1 MGGNDLAYSR
11 RSKKYWKETWQAYL
25 FLLPSIVILGVFV
38 FWPIGFSLVLSFFK
52 WDYTSTTR
60 YFIGFDNYKEL
71 FRLTYPVSLSFV
83 NSLINTAVYIVVVL
97 VIVQALYHVF
107 GLMSKY
113 DKTEKRHSF
122 LYAIYVAAVAG
133 YVFLRNSSADL
144 TAAGLFAGLGLMGLG
159 LFILMRRR
167 KSVQWK
173 KMKSSQ
179 WLTLLLFA
187 AVYYALA
194 YLILRQSADFV
205 QYFTLAKESSDFLKS
220 IYNTVYYVLLS
231 VPTQIGLALI
241 IAMLLN
247 KNIKLRSLFRT
258 AYFIPFVTSVVAVSL
273 VWQWMFNDQFGLLNY
288 ILSIFNLPRIAW
300 LKEEA
305 WTIPTIAIVSV
316 WQHVGYTTV
325 IFLAGLQ
332 NIDRSYYEAA
342 DVDGASGWQ
351 KFKFITWP
359 LLSGTT
365 FFIMIITMI
374 GAFKVFSQIFILYQ
388 GLPGPVNKSGLTL
401 VYYVFD
407 AFYNQQRMGVAS
419 AAAYVLFM
427 IILVLTIVQLNVGK
441 KRVHYEG

>member
-1 MGGNDLAYSR
+1 MGGKDLSYSR

-25 FLLPSIVILGVFV
+25 FLLPSMIILGVFV

-52 WDYTSTTR
+52 WDYTSTAR

-71 FRLTYPVSLSFV
+71 FRLSYPVELSFLS
-83 NSLINTAVYIVVVL
+83 SLLNTAVYAISAL
-97 VIVQALYHVF
+97 VIVQVF
-107 GLMSKY
+107 YYFVCLFSKY
-113 DKTEKRHSF
+113 DKPEKRHSLLYGVF
-122 LYAIYVAAVAG
+122 LALWIG
-133 YVFLRNSSADL
+133 YIFLRNLSTEL
-144 TAAGLFAGLGLMGLG
+144 NTAGLLAGAGLAAFGIFAFLK
-159 LFILMRRR
+159 R
-167 KSVQWK
+167 KGSIQHQK
-173 KMKSSQ
+173 LKSSQ
-179 WLTLLLFA
+179 WFTIILFIGVYYLFA
-187 AVYYALA
+187 DV
-194 YLILRQSADFV
+194 LINQSADFV
-205 QYFTLAKESSDFLKS
+205 RYFTLAKGSSDFLKS
-220 IYNTVYYVLLS
+220 IYNTVYYVAIS
-231 VPTQIGLALI
+231 VPTQIVLALI
-241 IAMLLN
+241 IAILLN
-247 KNIKLRSLFRT
+247 RNIRFRSFFRT

-288 ILSIFNLPRIAW
+288 MLSWFNIPKIAW

-305 WTIPTIAIVSV
+305 WTIPTIALVSV
-316 WQHVGYTTV
+316 WQHVGYTSV

-342 DVDGASGWQ
+342 DVDGASPWQ

-374 GAFKVFSQIFILYQ
+374 GSFKIFSQIFILYQ

-419 AAAYVLFM
+419 AAAYILFM
-427 IILVLTIVQLNVGK
+427 IILLLTMVQLYVGK

>member
-1 MGGNDLAYSR
+1 MGGDDLPYAK

-25 FLLPSIVILGVFV
+25 FLLPSIVILSVFV

-60 YFIGFDNYKEL
+60 YFIGLDNYKEL
-71 FRLTYPVSLSFV
+71 FRLTYPVQLSFV
-83 NSLINTAVYIVVVL
+83 NSLINTAVYVVVVL
-97 VIVQALYHVF
+97 VVIQILYHLF

-113 DKTEKRHSF
+113 DKTKKGHSL
-122 LYAIYVAAVAG
+122 LYGLFAVALIG
-133 YVFLRNSSADL
+133 YILLRNLSSDL
-144 TAAGLFAGLGLMGLG
+144 SAAGLFAGLGLMGLG
-159 LFILMRRR
+159 LFVLLRRR
-167 KSVQWK
+167 GSIQSI
-173 KMKSSQ
+173 KMRSSQ
-179 WLTLLLFA
+179 WSTMILFA
-187 AVYYALA
+187 ALYYVLA
-194 YLILRQSADFV
+194 YVVLKQSADFV

-288 ILSIFNLPRIAW
+288 VLSIFNLPRIAW
-300 LKEEA
+300 LKEEV

-342 DVDGASGWQ
+342 DVDGASGMQ

-419 AAAYVLFM
+419 AAAYILFV
-427 IILVLTIVQLNVGK
+427 IILILTMVQMYVGK